1 MTTGI
6 FKAEKLAGT
15 LNVLAFSG
23 GDFSEGVSAA
33 RDFMN
38 IVLENS
44 DTVEISPLE
53 TTAQFARYQIELD
66 GGIYI
71 QVCYASFDGE
81 ETQFWGRVGDSK
93 RDYRLISWAAQAVRE
108 VAPPAFR

>member
-1 MTTGI
+1 MLSEI
-6 FKAEKLAGT
+6 FNAEKLAGT
-15 LNVLAFSG
+15 INKIAFSDG
-23 GDFSEGVSAA
+23 NFSEGVSAA

-38 IVLENS
+38 MVLENS

-53 TTAQFARYQIELD
+53 TTSQFARYQIELD
-66 GGIYI
+66 GGIYV

-81 ETQFWGRVGDSK
+81 ETQFWGRVGDGA
-93 RDYRLISWAAQAVRE
+93 RDYRLISWATQAVRE